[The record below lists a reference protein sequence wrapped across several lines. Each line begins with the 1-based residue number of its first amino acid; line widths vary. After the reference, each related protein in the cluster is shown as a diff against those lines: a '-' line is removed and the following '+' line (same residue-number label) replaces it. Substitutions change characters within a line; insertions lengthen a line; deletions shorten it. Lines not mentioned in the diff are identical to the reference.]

1 MVRALSKEY
10 ANEHISPKAT
20 ISKTRSSIEKVKRE
34 FDPARVNNTQ
44 ISESFLKLVSINNKA
59 LTTKQMMYT
68 ETAKLPRD
76 TRESFRLH
84 ETVLLNIDG
93 WYYFKRMVVRL
104 DVEAVESTAS
114 ALLIATIL

>member
-1 MVRALSKEY
+1 MRALSKEY
-10 ANEHISPKAT
+10 ANEHTLPKAT

-34 FDPARVNNTQ
+34 FDSARVTATQ
-44 ISESFLKLVSINNKA
+44 ISESFLKLDCINNNDF
-59 LTTKQMMYT
+59 TTEPMMYT

-84 ETVLLNIDG
+84 KTVLLNIDG

>member
-1 MVRALSKEY
+1 MERA
-10 ANEHISPKAT
+10 
-20 ISKTRSSIEKVKRE
+20 KRE
-34 FDPARVNNTQ
+34 IDSGRVASTR
-44 ISESFLKLVSINNKA
+44 ISESFFKLYCINNNA
-59 LTTKQMMYT
+59 LITEPMMYT
-68 ETAKLPRD
+68 ETAKLPRE

>member
-10 ANEHISPKAT
+10 ANEHTLPKAT
-20 ISKTRSSIEKVKRE
+20 ISKTRSSSEVIKRE
-34 FDPARVNNTQ
+34 IDSARVTATR
-44 ISESFLKLVSINNKA
+44 ISESFLKLDCINNNA
-59 LTTKQMMYT
+59 FITEPMMHT
-68 ETAKLPRD
+68 ETAKLPRG

-84 ETVLLNIDG
+84 ETVFLNIDG
-93 WYYFKRMVVRL
+93 WYYFKRIVVRL